1 MQTNVSSVSS
11 SRSSIDLNFQP
22 LNLAIAHPFG
32 ISYGSSTFSENVLVR
47 LSYENF
53 RGIGESSPAEY
64 HNESPETVLALFARW
79 KEKKLLGSDPFSIT
93 DTMNRL
99 DRDVAGNAS
108 AKAAIEMAL
117 HDLCGQ
123 IAGLPI
129 YKMLGLAGLKTPV
142 TDLTIGLASLDMIE
156 KKTREA
162 LAFGH
167 KALKIKQGTSDDKEI
182 IKAVR
187 KVSKDIPLRVDANGA
202 WTVKRAIEM
211 SHFLAEHGV
220 EFIEQPLP
228 KAASH
233 EDFKMVRAHSALPI
247 FADES
252 VAKAHDVARLAGAVD
267 GVVVKLAKTGGL
279 IEALSVISTARAHG
293 MQVMLGCMMESS
305 IGITAAAQLSGLA
318 DHLDLDSGM
327 LLAEDPYEGA
337 RFEDGYL
344 VLSDKPGLGVSARR
358 G

>member
-1 MQTNVSSVSS
+1 
-11 SRSSIDLNFQP
+11 
-22 LNLAIAHPFG
+22 
-32 ISYGSSTFSENVLVR
+32 
-47 LSYENF
+47 
-53 RGIGESSPAEY
+53 
-64 HNESPETVLALFARW
+64 
-79 KEKKLLGSDPFSIT
+79 
-93 DTMNRL
+93 
-99 DRDVAGNAS
+99 
-108 AKAAIEMAL
+108 MAL
-117 HDLCGQ
+117 HDLCGK
-123 IAGLPI
+123 IAGLPT
-129 YKMLGLAGLKTPV
+129 YKMLGLAGLRAPV
-142 TDLTIGLASLDMIE
+142 TDLTIGLASLEMIE
-156 KKTREA
+156 KKTKDA

-167 KALKIKQGTSDDKEI
+167 KALKIKQGTRDDREI

-202 WTVKRAIEM
+202 WTVKQAIEM
-211 SHFLAEHGV
+211 SHFLAENGV

-228 KAASH
+228 KTASYA
-233 EDFKMVRAHSALPI
+233 DFKMVREHSALPI

-252 VAKAHDVARLAGAVD
+252 IAKAHDVARLAGAID

-279 IEALSVISTARAHG
+279 LEAIRVISTARAHG

-344 VLSDKPGLGVSARR
+344 ILSDKPGLGVFPRK

>member
-1 MQTNVSSVSS
+1 MQTSL
-11 SRSSIDLNFQP
+11 SSIDLQFEP
-22 LNLAIAHPFG
+22 FNLTIAHPFG
-32 ISYGSSTFSENVLVR
+32 ISYGSSTVSENVLVR
-47 LSYENF
+47 LSFENF
-53 RGIGESSPAEY
+53 HGIGESSPAEY
-64 HNESPETVLALFARW
+64 HNESPETVLALLARW
-79 KEKKLLGSDPFSIT
+79 KSKKLFGSDPFAIV

-99 DRDVAGNAS
+99 DRDVAGNAA

-117 HDLCGQ
+117 HDLCGK
-123 IAGLPI
+123 IAGLPT
-129 YKMLGLAGLKTPV
+129 YKMLGLAGLRAPV
-142 TDLTIGLASLDMIE
+142 TDLTIGLASLEMIE
-156 KKTREA
+156 KKTKDA

-167 KALKIKQGTSDDKEI
+167 KALKIKQGTRDDREI

-202 WTVKRAIEM
+202 WTVKQAIEM
-211 SHFLAEHGV
+211 SHFLAENGV

-228 KAASH
+228 KTASYA
-233 EDFKMVRAHSALPI
+233 DFKMVREHSALPI

-252 VAKAHDVARLAGAVD
+252 IAKAHDVARLAGAID

-279 IEALSVISTARAHG
+279 LEAIRVISTARAHG

-344 VLSDKPGLGVSARR
+344 ILSDKPGLGVFPRK

>member
-1 MQTNVSSVSS
+1 MQTSL
-11 SRSSIDLNFQP
+11 SSIDLQFEP
-22 LNLAIAHPFG
+22 FNLTIAHPFG
-32 ISYGSSTFSENVLVR
+32 ISYGSSTVSENVLVR
-47 LSYENF
+47 LSFENF
-53 RGIGESSPAEY
+53 HGIGESSPAEY
-64 HNESPETVLALFARW
+64 HNESPETVLALLARW
-79 KEKKLLGSDPFSIT
+79 KSKKLFGSDPFAIV

-99 DRDVAGNAS
+99 DRDVAGNAA

-117 HDLCGQ
+117 HDLCGK
-123 IAGLPI
+123 IAGLPT
-129 YKMLGLAGLKTPV
+129 YKMLGLAGLRAPV
-142 TDLTIGLASLDMIE
+142 TDLTIGLASLEMIE
-156 KKTREA
+156 KKTKDA

-167 KALKIKQGTSDDKEI
+167 KALKIKQGTRDDREI

-202 WTVKRAIEM
+202 WTVKQAIEM
-211 SHFLAEHGV
+211 SHFLAENGV

-228 KAASH
+228 KTASYA
-233 EDFKMVRAHSALPI
+233 DFKMVREHSALPI

-252 VAKAHDVARLAGAVD
+252 IAKAYDVARLAGAID

-279 IEALSVISTARAHG
+279 LEAMRVISTARAHG

-305 IGITAAAQLSGLA
+305 IGITAAAQLCGLA

-344 VLSDKPGLGVSARR
+344 ILSDKPGLGVFPRK

>member
-1 MQTNVSSVSS
+1 MQTSL
-11 SRSSIDLNFQP
+11 SSIDLQFEP
-22 LNLAIAHPFG
+22 FNLTIAHPFG
-32 ISYGSSTFSENVLVR
+32 ISYGSSTVSENVLVR
-47 LSYENF
+47 LSFENF
-53 RGIGESSPAEY
+53 HGIGESSPAEY
-64 HNESPETVLALFARW
+64 HNESPETVLALLARW
-79 KEKKLLGSDPFSIT
+79 KSKKLFGSDPFAIV

-99 DRDVAGNAS
+99 DRDVAGNAA

-117 HDLCGQ
+117 HDLCGK
-123 IAGLPI
+123 IAGLPT
-129 YKMLGLAGLKTPV
+129 YKMLGLAGLRAPV
-142 TDLTIGLASLDMIE
+142 TDLTIVLASLEMIE
-156 KKTREA
+156 KKTKDA

-167 KALKIKQGTSDDKEI
+167 KALKIKQGTRDDREI

-202 WTVKRAIEM
+202 WTVKQAIEM
-211 SHFLAEHGV
+211 SHFLAENGV

-228 KAASH
+228 KTASYA
-233 EDFKMVRAHSALPI
+233 DFKMVREHSALPI

-252 VAKAHDVARLAGAVD
+252 IAKAHDVARLAGAID

-279 IEALSVISTARAHG
+279 LEAIRVISTARAHG

-344 VLSDKPGLGVSARR
+344 ILSDKPGLGVFPRK

>member
-1 MQTNVSSVSS
+1 
-11 SRSSIDLNFQP
+11 
-22 LNLAIAHPFG
+22 
-32 ISYGSSTFSENVLVR
+32 
-47 LSYENF
+47 
-53 RGIGESSPAEY
+53 
-64 HNESPETVLALFARW
+64 
-79 KEKKLLGSDPFSIT
+79 
-93 DTMNRL
+93 
-99 DRDVAGNAS
+99 
-108 AKAAIEMAL
+108 
-117 HDLCGQ
+117 
-123 IAGLPI
+123 
-129 YKMLGLAGLKTPV
+129 
-142 TDLTIGLASLDMIE
+142 
-156 KKTREA
+156 
-162 LAFGH
+162 
-167 KALKIKQGTSDDKEI
+167 
-182 IKAVR
+182 
-187 KVSKDIPLRVDANGA
+187 
-202 WTVKRAIEM
+202 
-211 SHFLAEHGV
+211 V